1 MLKPLKLALIEIGSS
16 HDECLY
22 AQVAYI
28 KSRPNC
34 SLRIYC
40 SPKIARRIAPWADE
54 QEVEVLKQKLGWR
67 DFYRLFRSIKKGGF
81 NTVVFNTGQ
90 GPHIRKLLLFPFPKS
105 ITFVASI
112 HNINRLETS
121 RSQKAISRKVH
132 KYLVLNDYLLK
143 PLAEKNYPQLEFS
156 SYYAILYPSYPE
168 VELEKAPEE
177 IWIVIPGQVENQ
189 RRDYPALIEALKQ
202 ADFPTN
208 LQFIL
213 LGVSEHSHGDGASLK
228 AEIAAAGLEQ
238 NFKLWSDFVSMETF
252 YSYVKKADYIMPLI
266 HTDHESGRTYRSQI
280 SGTYN
285 LAFGFK
291 KCLLMEEYYQDIE
304 DFEDSALFYQKNDL
318 GSFLKQLQATPS
330 KSLYQLPKWSFYY
343 QAENYLKFIES

>member
-22 AQVAYI
+22 AQVAYL
-28 KSRPNC
+28 KSRPHC
-34 SLRIYC
+34 TLRIYC
-40 SPKIARRIAPWADE
+40 SPKIAARIAPWADE

-67 DFYRLFRSIKKGGF
+67 DLYRLYRSIKKEGF
-81 NTVVFNTGQ
+81 TTVVFNTGQ
-90 GPHIRKLLLFPFPKS
+90 GPHIRKLLLFPFPKA

-112 HNINRLETS
+112 HNINRLESS

-156 SYYAILYPSYPE
+156 SYYAILYPAYPE
-168 VELEKAPEE
+168 IELPKAPEE

-189 RRDYPALIEALKQ
+189 RRDYPTLIEALKPGDVP
-202 ADFPTN
+202 AH
-208 LQFIL
+208 LRFIL
-213 LGVSEHSHGDGASLK
+213 LGVSEHAHGDGASLK

-238 NFKLWSDFVSMETF
+238 NFKLWSDFVSMDTF

-266 HTDHESGRTYRSQI
+266 HADHDSGRTYRSQV

-285 LAFGFK
+285 LAFAFK
-291 KCLLMEEYYQDIE
+291 KCLLMENAYQE
-304 DFEDSALFYQKNDL
+304 VADFKDSAVFYQKSDL
-318 GSFLKQLQATPS
+318 SSFLKQLEASPS

-343 QAENYLKFIES
+343 QADRYLQFIES